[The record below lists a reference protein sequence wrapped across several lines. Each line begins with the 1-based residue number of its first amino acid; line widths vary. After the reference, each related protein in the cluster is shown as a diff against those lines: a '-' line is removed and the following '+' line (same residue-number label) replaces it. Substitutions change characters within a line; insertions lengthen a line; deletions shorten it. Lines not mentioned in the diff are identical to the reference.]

1 MASSTSHKPVR
12 RRLSHPLS
20 GADPA
25 TLATVLTANG
35 APALAGLPQVLTAC
49 ATALVRLPFT
59 IAEWAYVAAKRSA
72 VEPIEAPVFILGHW
86 RSGTTHLYNVMS
98 RDDRL
103 GYVSPFATG
112 LPWDFLLFA
121 RLLRPVL
128 EAALPKDRYIDN
140 VTVEPT
146 SPQEDEIA
154 LASMTPL
161 SFYHGL
167 YFPRAFH
174 KNFERGLYFD
184 GCSERQIARWRRTLG
199 RLYTKLAIDQG
210 GRRLLIKNPV
220 YTARVGML
228 RAMWPDA
235 RFIHIH
241 RNPYKVFVSMRNF
254 YARLFEQFA
263 LQDYGHLDID
273 AIILENYS
281 RIMGRLVAETADLPP
296 EQFVE
301 LSFEDFQQAPLEN
314 LQTIYGRLGLE
325 GFDVARPVFADYLA
339 GVSGYRKNV
348 YSYPDEVVEKVSAS
362 WTPFIERWG
371 YAAP

>member
-1 MASSTSHKPVR
+1 M
-12 RRLSHPLS
+12 
-20 GADPA
+20 
-25 TLATVLTANG
+25 ATVLAANG
-35 APALAGLPQVLTAC
+35 APALSGLPQVLTAS

-59 IAEWAYVAAKRSA
+59 IAEWAYVAAKRSV

-121 RLLRPVL
+121 RLLRPLL

-174 KNFERGLYFD
+174 RNFQRGLYFD
-184 GCSERQIARWRRTLG
+184 GCSERQIGRWQRTLR

-220 YTARVGML
+220 YTARAGML
-228 RAMWPDA
+228 REMWPDA
-235 RFIHIH
+235 KFIHIH

-273 AIILENYS
+273 TIILENYS
-281 RIMGRLVAETADLPP
+281 RIMDRLVVETADLPP

-301 LSFEDFQQAPLEN
+301 LSFEDFQKAPLEQ
-314 LQTIYGRLGLE
+314 LQAIYGQLGLE
-325 GFDVARPVFADYLA
+325 GFDAARPVFADYLA

-348 YSYPDEVVEKVSAS
+348 YSYPDKVVEKVSARWAS
-362 WTPFIERWG
+362 FIDRWG
-371 YAAP
+371 YARP

>member
-1 MASSTSHKPVR
+1 M
-12 RRLSHPLS
+12 
-20 GADPA
+20 
-25 TLATVLTANG
+25 ATVLTANG
-35 APALAGLPQVLTAC
+35 RPAASSLPQVLTAG

-59 IAEWAYVAAKRSA
+59 IAEWAYVAAKRPA
-72 VEPIEAPVFILGHW
+72 VEPVEAPVFILGHW

-174 KNFERGLYFD
+174 KNFGRGLYFD
-184 GCSERQIARWRRTLG
+184 GCPARQVARWQRTLR
-199 RLYTKLAIDQG
+199 RLYAKLTIDQG

-220 YTARVGML
+220 YTARVAML
-228 RAMWPDA
+228 REMWPDA
-235 RFIHIH
+235 KFIHIH

-273 AIILENYS
+273 TIILENYS
-281 RIMGRLVAETADLPP
+281 RIMDRLVAETADLPP

-301 LSFEDFQQAPLEN
+301 LSFEDFQKAPLEN
-314 LQTIYGRLGLE
+314 LEAIYGQLGLG
-325 GFDVARPVFADYLA
+325 GFAEARPIFADYLA

-348 YSYPDEVVEKVSAS
+348 YSYPDEVVEKVSAN
-362 WTPFIERWG
+362 WTPFIDRWG
-371 YAAP
+371 YARP